1 MIKFKGSVICLTACE
16 LLLAG
21 ALLGGC
27 SLPASEN
34 TEHAADA
41 EQVTAAQTDAWVA
54 VP

>member
-1 MIKFKGSVICLTACE
+1 MPDRVRASAC
-16 LLLAG
+16 G

-41 EQVTAAQTDAWVA
+41 AQVTAAQTDAELV
-54 VP
+54 